1 MKALILRIIGIALKV
16 ICFALALGWLAL
28 IVASQSTC
36 SILPSVGHQCH
47 GPELDVW
54 MLPFF
59 FAIIGLPTLIASI
72 TIIVGLM
79 RRRPARTE

>member
-1 MKALILRIIGIALKV
+1 MLRIVIIALKV

-28 IVASQSTC
+28 IFIAQSTC

-47 GPELDVW
+47 GPEGDVW

-59 FAIIGLPTLIASI
+59 YGIIGLPALIASI
-72 TIIVGLM
+72 IIIVIALM
-79 RRRPARTE
+79 RRKPASL